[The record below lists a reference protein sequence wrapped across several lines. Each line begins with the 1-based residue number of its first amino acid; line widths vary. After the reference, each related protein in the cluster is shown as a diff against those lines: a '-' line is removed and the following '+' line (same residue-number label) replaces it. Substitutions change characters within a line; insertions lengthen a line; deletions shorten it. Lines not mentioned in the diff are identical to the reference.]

1 MRSESGRIVIGLEKS
16 NIKDRVKTREV
27 RREVEKIS

>member
-1 MRSESGRIVIGLEKS
+1 MRSEGGRIVVGFKKS